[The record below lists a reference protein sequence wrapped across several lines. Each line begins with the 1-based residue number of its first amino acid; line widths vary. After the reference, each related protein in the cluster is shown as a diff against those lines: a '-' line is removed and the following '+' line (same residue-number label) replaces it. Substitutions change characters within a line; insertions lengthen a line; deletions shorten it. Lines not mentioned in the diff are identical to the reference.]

1 MICPKCIKT
10 IPNKS
15 AYCMYCGELVN
26 QNEVK
31 SGILSSLDD
40 YIREYVSDNEYA
52 SMRLKRRTKYYV
64 DFYKSLYN
72 IKYDDEMLNKF
83 FRDWVSTD
91 LSTLEDVNLFDTS
104 IRANIRKQQ
113 SYLIK
118 LNSDII
124 KGDTGAFSFLP
135 ACVTNVIFFRLTLL
149 PIELV
154 LKY

>member
-31 SGILSSLDD
+31 SGIFTNLDS
-40 YIREYVSDNEYA
+40 YIREYVGDNEYA

-64 DFYKSLYN
+64 DFYKSIYN
-72 IKYDDEMLNKF
+72 IKSDDEMLNKF
-83 FRDWVSTD
+83 FKDWVSTN
-91 LSTLEDVNLFDTS
+91 LSTLEDVNLLDTS

-113 SYLIK
+113 
-118 LNSDII
+118 
-124 KGDTGAFSFLP
+124 
-135 ACVTNVIFFRLTLL
+135 
-149 PIELV
+149 ELSNQA
-154 LKY
+154 K

>member
-31 SGILSSLDD
+31 SEIFSSLDD

-83 FRDWVSTD
+83 FKDWVSTN
-91 LSTLEDVNLFDTS
+91 LSTLEDVNLLDTS

-113 SYLIK
+113 GLSNQAK
-118 LNSDII
+118 
-124 KGDTGAFSFLP
+124 
-135 ACVTNVIFFRLTLL
+135 
-149 PIELV
+149 
-154 LKY
+154 